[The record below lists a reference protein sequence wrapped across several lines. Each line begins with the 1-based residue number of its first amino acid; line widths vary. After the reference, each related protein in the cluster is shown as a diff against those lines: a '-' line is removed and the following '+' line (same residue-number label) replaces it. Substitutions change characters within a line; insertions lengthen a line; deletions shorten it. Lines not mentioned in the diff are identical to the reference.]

1 MAIRRIAF
9 VAFLLAATL
18 CVSFAQTQADDPGT
32 SLLAFLNQ
40 SIDWYHRVQ
49 LLSQLSNDPS
59 DSIYTTYNRTAGLQA
74 VALILDFGRIQAEQM
89 QLDHSHDAPAAS
101 NTAQP
106 ATLSQRVASAQDK
119 VKQITAGLDIFER
132 QAATAGGKKL
142 QTINN
147 QTAELK
153 SDLELARA
161 RLEVLQSMNAF
172 TSTAVS
178 AGLPGKIDELER
190 TVPEVRVVRSAELS
204 ARSAH
209 SESNNGET
217 LQNGNHGRAAS
228 GTLSDSPAANPTDVS
243 RANGSMLSS
252 APSTGPV
259 PFSPLSASPL
269 AAAAASATQP
279 SNGIISLAEDLN
291 SLHGKLDAERDAL
304 AATAQFHRSLD
315 RIRDPLR
322 TQLRAINQ
330 RDQSLSAH
338 PQSDDPVVLA
348 DRRKQIEALT
358 ADFKHLAAM
367 VLPLAKVDLLLDA
380 TSNNL
385 AEWQCETQR
394 TYSTQQRALLLRIG
408 ALLLAI
414 ILVGVAADFWRRA
427 IFRYIQEPRRRNQ
440 FLLLRRIVVMAAIVL
455 ILILA
460 LSTDIGSLATFAG
473 FLTAGI
479 AIALQNV
486 ILSVAAYF
494 LLIGRFGI
502 RVGDRV
508 QIGEVTG
515 DVFDIGLVRML
526 LVELDTSAGEAR
538 ATGRIVVFSN
548 SVVFQP
554 SANFF
559 KQLPGSNF
567 AWRRISLT
575 LNADVDY
582 DLAKQRISAAVTS
595 VYETYKSELEKQHR
609 VLENSLTIHI
619 ASTEPQTRLRLKQA
633 GLEIVIL
640 YPVVLTRAA
649 QIDDLMT
656 HALLE
661 AIEGEPRLRLVGGG
675 LANIEPV
682 DATPHQPTMSA
693 PVAVPS

>member
-1 MAIRRIAF
+1 MSSPPRYARALLSGLTILATLF
-9 VAFLLAATL
+9 VAFL
-18 CVSFAQTQADDPGT
+18 
-32 SLLAFLNQ
+32 NK
-40 SIDWYHRVQ
+40 SIDWYHGVQ
-49 LLSQLSNDPS
+49 IPRQLSTDPS
-59 DSIYTTYNRTAGLQA
+59 DSIYATYNRDASLRTVSLIFEFVRIQA
-74 VALILDFGRIQAEQM
+74 GRIQ
-89 QLDHSHDAPAAS
+89 LDHPHDAPALG
-101 NTAQP
+101 NTSQP
-106 ATLSQRVASAQDK
+106 VSLSQRVTSAQDK
-119 VKQITAGLDIFER
+119 VKQIIAGLDTLER
-132 QAATAGGKKL
+132 EAADARGKKL
-142 QTINN
+142 QTIDG
-147 QTAELK
+147 QIAELK

-172 TSTAVS
+172 ISTEVS
-178 AGLPGKIDELER
+178 TGLLGKIDELER
-190 TVPEVRVVRSAELS
+190 TVPEARITPTFELS
-204 ARSAH
+204 ARSSH
-209 SESNNGET
+209 SESNDSEFP
-217 LQNGNHGRAAS
+217 QNGNHGGAAL
-228 GTLSDSPAANPTDVS
+228 GTPTGNMAGVS
-243 RANGSMLSS
+243 SANGGTLSS
-252 APSTGPV
+252 APSATLT
-259 PFSPLSASPL
+259 PFSPLAVNTR
-269 AAAAASATQP
+269 AAAAAPAKQP

-304 AATAQFHRSLD
+304 AATAELHRSLD

-322 TQLRAINQ
+322 AQLRAADQ
-330 RDQSLSAH
+330 RGQSLSAQ
-338 PQSDDPVVLA
+338 PQSNDPVVLA
-348 DRRKQIEALT
+348 DRRKQIESLT
-358 ADFKHLAAM
+358 ADFKHLAAI
-367 VLPLAKVDLLLDA
+367 VLPLAKVDALLDA

-385 AEWQCETQR
+385 AEWHSETQR
-394 TYSTQQRALLLRIG
+394 TYSAQERGLLLRIG
-408 ALLLAI
+408 ALVLAI
-414 ILVGVAADFWRRA
+414 ILVGVAADFWHRA

-440 FLLLRRIVVMAAIVL
+440 FLLLRRIVVTAAIAL

-460 LSTDIGSLATFAG
+460 LSTDMGSLATFAG
-473 FLTAGI
+473 FLSAGI

-526 LVELDTSAGEAR
+526 LVELDTSTGEAR

-554 SANFF
+554 SSNFF

-582 DLAKQRISAAVTS
+582 GLAEQRISAAVTS
-595 VYETYKSELEKQHR
+595 VYETYKSELEQQHR
-609 VLENSLTIHI
+609 VLESSLTIHI
-619 ASTEPQTRLRLKQA
+619 ASAQPQTRLRLKEA

-656 HALLE
+656 HALLDS
-661 AIEGEPRLRLVGGG
+661 IEGEPRLRLVGGG
-675 LANIEPV
+675 LANIKPV
-682 DATPHQPTMSA
+682 DATPNQPTISA
-693 PVAVPS
+693 PITVSS

>member
-1 MAIRRIAF
+1 MSIRRIAF
-9 VAFLLAATL
+9 VVLLVAATL
-18 CVSFAQTQADDPGT
+18 CGCLAQVRADDPDD
-32 SLLAFLNQ
+32 SLLAFLKQ
-40 SIDWYHRVQ
+40 SINWYHRLQ
-49 LLSQLSNDPS
+49 IPSQLSSDPS
-59 DSIYTTYNRTAGLQA
+59 DSIYTAYNRNAGLQ
-74 VALILDFGRIQAEQM
+74 VVSLIFDFGRIQAEQM
-89 QLDHSHDAPAAS
+89 QLDHPYDAPTAAD
-101 NTAQP
+101 TAQP

-119 VKQITAGLDIFER
+119 VKQTTAGLDLLEQ
-132 QAATAGGKKL
+132 QAAAARGKKL
-142 QTINN
+142 QTIND
-147 QTAELK
+147 QIAELK

-161 RLEVLQSMNAF
+161 RLEALQSMSAF
-172 TSTAVS
+172 TSAGVS
-178 AGLPGKIDELER
+178 AGLIGKIDELER
-190 TVPEVRVVRSAELS
+190 TVPEARIARSAELS
-204 ARSAH
+204 ARSSH
-209 SESNNGET
+209 TESNNGET
-217 LQNGNHGRAAS
+217 LQNGSH
-228 GTLSDSPAANPTDVS
+228 DSANPGTTSGVS
-243 RANGSMLSS
+243 SANGSTSS
-252 APSTGPV
+252 GAPSAALV
-259 PFSPLSASPL
+259 PFSPLSL
-269 AAAAASATQP
+269 NMRAAATAPAKQP

-291 SLHGKLDAERDAL
+291 SLHTKLDAERDAID
-304 AATAQFHRSLD
+304 ATAQFHRSLD

-322 TQLRAINQ
+322 TQLRAIDQ
-330 RDQSLSAH
+330 RGQNLSAQ
-338 PQSDDPVVLA
+338 PQSNDPVVLA
-348 DRRKQIEALT
+348 DRRKQIESLT
-358 ADFKHLAAM
+358 ADFKHLAAI
-367 VLPLAKVDLLLDA
+367 VLPLAKVDMLLDA

-385 AEWQCETQR
+385 AEWRSETQR
-394 TYSTQQRALLLRIG
+394 TFAIQERGLLLRVG
-408 ALLLAI
+408 ALVLAI
-414 ILVGVAADFWRRA
+414 ILIIVAADFWRRA
-427 IFRYIQEPRRRNQ
+427 IFRYIQEQRRRNQ
-440 FLLLRRIVVMAAIVL
+440 FLLLRRIVVTGAIALVL
-455 ILILA
+455 VVA
-460 LSTDIGSLATFAG
+460 LSTDIGSLATFVG
-473 FLTAGI
+473 FLSAGI

-554 SANFF
+554 SSNFF

-582 DLAKQRISAAVTS
+582 GLAEQRISAAITS
-595 VYETYKSELEKQHR
+595 VYETYKPELEKQHR
-609 VLENSLTIHI
+609 VLESSLTIHI

-656 HALLE
+656 HALLD

-675 LANIEPV
+675 LANIKPV
-682 DATPHQPTMSA
+682 DATPNQPTVSA
-693 PVAVPS
+693 PIEVSS

>member
-1 MAIRRIAF
+1 MVIRRITF
-9 VAFLLAATL
+9 VAILLLAATL
-18 CVSFAQTQADDPGT
+18 CVSFAQTQADDSGN

-49 LLSQLSNDPS
+49 IPGQLSNDPS
-59 DSIYTTYNRTAGLQA
+59 DSIYTAYNRNAGLQA
-74 VALILDFGRIQAEQM
+74 VSLILNFGRIQAEQM
-89 QLDHSHDAPAAS
+89 QLDHPHDAPTAAD
-101 NTAQP
+101 TAQP
-106 ATLSQRVASAQDK
+106 ATLSQRVTSAQDK
-119 VKQITAGLDIFER
+119 VKQITAGLDLLER

-142 QTINN
+142 QTIND
-147 QTAELK
+147 QIAELK

-172 TSTAVS
+172 TSTGVS
-178 AGLPGKIDELER
+178 GGLIGKIDELER
-190 TVPEVRVVRSAELS
+190 TVPEARIARSAELS
-204 ARSAH
+204 ARSSR

-217 LQNGNHGRAAS
+217 LQNGRAI
-228 GTLSDSPAANPTDVS
+228 SDTPAANPADVS
-243 RANGSMLSS
+243 GANGSTSSS
-252 APSTGPV
+252 APSAAPV
-259 PFSPLSASPL
+259 PFNPLSVNTR
-269 AAAAASATQP
+269 AAATAPAKQP

-304 AATAQFHRSLD
+304 AATAEFHRSLD

-322 TQLRAINQ
+322 TQLRAIYQ
-330 RDQSLSAH
+330 RDQSLSVQ

-348 DRRKQIEALT
+348 DRRKQIDALT

-385 AEWQCETQR
+385 AEWQSETQR
-394 TYSTQQRALLLRIG
+394 TYSTQERGLLLRIG
-408 ALLLAI
+408 ALVLAI

-440 FLLLRRIVVMAAIVL
+440 FLLHRRIVVTAAIAL
-455 ILILA
+455 ILIVA

-473 FLTAGI
+473 FLSAGI

-554 SANFF
+554 SSNFF

-582 DLAKQRISAAVTS
+582 GLAEQRISAAVTG
-595 VYETYKSELEKQHR
+595 VYKTYKSELEQQHR
-609 VLENSLTIHI
+609 VLESSLTIHI
-619 ASTEPQTRLRLKQA
+619 ASAEPQTRLRLKQA

-640 YPVVLTRAA
+640 YPVVLTRAP

-656 HALLE
+656 HALLD

-675 LANIEPV
+675 LANIKPV
-682 DATPHQPTMSA
+682 DATPHQPIISA
-693 PVAVPS
+693 PIEVSS

>member
-1 MAIRRIAF
+1 MFSVGIVGSA
-9 VAFLLAATL
+9 VQKL
-18 CVSFAQTQADDPGT
+18 GT
-32 SLLAFLNQ
+32 PYRF
-40 SIDWYHRVQ
+40 H
-49 LLSQLSNDPS
+49 
-59 DSIYTTYNRTAGLQA
+59 
-74 VALILDFGRIQAEQM
+74 
-89 QLDHSHDAPAAS
+89 
-101 NTAQP
+101 
-106 ATLSQRVASAQDK
+106 
-119 VKQITAGLDIFER
+119 
-132 QAATAGGKKL
+132 
-142 QTINN
+142 
-147 QTAELK
+147 
-153 SDLELARA
+153 
-161 RLEVLQSMNAF
+161 
-172 TSTAVS
+172 
-178 AGLPGKIDELER
+178 
-190 TVPEVRVVRSAELS
+190 
-204 ARSAH
+204 
-209 SESNNGET
+209 
-217 LQNGNHGRAAS
+217 
-228 GTLSDSPAANPTDVS
+228 
-243 RANGSMLSS
+243 
-252 APSTGPV
+252 
-259 PFSPLSASPL
+259 
-269 AAAAASATQP
+269 
-279 SNGIISLAEDLN
+279 SLA
-291 SLHGKLDAERDAL
+291 G
-304 AATAQFHRSLD
+304 
-315 RIRDPLR
+315 
-322 TQLRAINQ
+322 
-330 RDQSLSAH
+330 
-338 PQSDDPVVLA
+338 
-348 DRRKQIEALT
+348 
-358 ADFKHLAAM
+358 
-367 VLPLAKVDLLLDA
+367 VLPAQEIV
-380 TSNNL
+380 
-385 AEWQCETQR
+385 
-394 TYSTQQRALLLRIG
+394 IG
-408 ALLLAI
+408 ALGCDDDWI
-414 ILVGVAADFWRRA
+414 WRRA

-473 FLTAGI
+473 FLSAGI

-582 DLAKQRISAAVTS
+582 GLAEQRISAAVAS
-595 VYETYKSELEKQHR
+595 VYKTYKSELEQQHR
-609 VLENSLTIHI
+609 VLESSLTIHI
-619 ASTEPQTRLRLKQA
+619 ASAEPQTRLRLKQA

-640 YPVVLTRAA
+640 YPVVLTRAP

-682 DATPHQPTMSA
+682 DATPNQSNISA
-693 PVAVPS
+693 PMTLSS